1 MVRIRLTR
9 MGKKKQPFY
18 RIVVVDQRKRRDG
31 AYIESLGY
39 YDPVKDP
46 YILNLDVE
54 KATEWILKGAQ
65 PSETVRNLL
74 SKAGVFKKVNE
85 LKTQKREANQ
95 WRTSLSTYSRVL

>member
-39 YDPVKDP
+39 YDPIKDP
-46 YILNLDVE
+46 YILNVDVD
-54 KATEWILKGAQ
+54 KAVDWILKGAQ
-65 PSETVRNLL
+65 PSQTVKNLL
-74 SKAGVFKKVNE
+74 RKAGVFKKVDE
-85 LKTQKREANQ
+85 IKRTKKKEENQ
-95 WRTSLSTYSRVL
+95 